1 MADGPAGGDRR
12 FRFVQVEL
20 PWALGPDPGRYVV
33 RAQPGEDP
41 THVLVLALLGAP
53 ERRLLGRRRAREAAP
68 EPPPAPVTTTRATV
82 VETAPVDEDAAR
94 AWLKGLDGDGRL
106 AALRSAVDVL
116 NAALAAHR
124 VAAADPRVREVAL
137 EGALV
142 ARVGFGRGEQ
152 VADGRWTEALE
163 VPLTTGPRRRR
174 RTSALRPQE
183 RLAALLG
190 GRDRPLA
197 CEELTLR
204 ARLDLDAGRM
214 REAALQ
220 LRVALEA
227 GIAELDRSPGRA
239 ADMAERV
246 GELRAARGA
255 VGDAA
260 NAALAGDLPPAAAG
274 AVEHALG
281 RLEAA
286 LRARTAGGF
295 G

>member
-1 MADGPAGGDRR
+1 MRARAG
-12 FRFVQVEL
+12 E
-20 PWALGPDPGRYVV
+20 
-33 RAQPGEDP
+33 EP
-41 THVLVLALLGAP
+41 THVLVLSVLGAP
-53 ERRLLGRRRAREAAP
+53 ERRLLGRRRPREAAP

-82 VETAPVDEDAAR
+82 VETAALDEEEAR
-94 AWLKGLDGDGRL
+94 RWLQGLDADARE
-106 AALRSAVDVL
+106 AALREALGVL
-116 NAALAAHR
+116 NAAMDAHRLAAT
-124 VAAADPRVREVAL
+124 DPHVREVGL
-137 EGALV
+137 DGVLV
-142 ARVGFGRGEQ
+142 ARLGFGRGEQ

-163 VPLTTGPRRRR
+163 VPVGPGVRRRR

-190 GRDRPLA
+190 GRDRALA

-204 ARLDLDAGRM
+204 ARLDLDAGRT

-246 GELRAARGA
+246 NELRETRGA
-255 VGDAA
+255 VGEAA
-260 NAALAGDLPPAAAG
+260 NAALAGDLPADSAA

-286 LRARTAGGF
+286 LRARTAAGF